1 MSRSKSEK
9 RKNLCRQRTAARR
22 LQNRLLEPPP
32 IGKRNVARAVY
43 AAGDPAFDLAERDA
57 VGKLQRRREAGAA
70 RALQVVGRR
79 LRVEPASERALA
91 RQVPV
96 ARVLDHGTCGHLA
109 DPLAFQ

>member
-9 RKNLCRQRTAARR
+9 RKNLFWKRTAARR
-22 LQNRLLEPPP
+22 LQNRLLELPP
-32 IGKRNVARAVY
+32 IGERNVARAIH
-43 AAGDPAFDLAERDA
+43 AARDSAFDLAERDA

-79 LRVEPASERALA
+79 LGVEAASERALA

-96 ARVLDHGTCGHLA
+96 ARVLDHRPRGDFA